1 MFCSPFNPLSQLARK
16 DDLEIPLWINIEHS
30 IEELCYG
37 QGETNIMSK
46 KIIEEFE
53 LRLEKSEIKL
63 ISKSTN

>member
-1 MFCSPFNPLSQLARK
+1 
-16 DDLEIPLWINIEHS
+16 
-30 IEELCYG
+30 
-37 QGETNIMSK
+37 MSK